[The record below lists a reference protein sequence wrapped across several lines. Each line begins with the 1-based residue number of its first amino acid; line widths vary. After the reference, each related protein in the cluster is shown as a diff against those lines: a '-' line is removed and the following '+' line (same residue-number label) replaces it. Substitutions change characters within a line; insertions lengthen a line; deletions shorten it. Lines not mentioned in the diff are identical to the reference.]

1 MKMAA
6 YVIAEIQVTDPTGY
20 EEYRGTVGASIEQY
34 GGKFLVRAGKVEV
47 LEGDWQPGRLVVIE
61 FASADRARAWWSS
74 EPYREPKAIRERTA
88 TTKLIVV
95 EGV

>member
-1 MKMAA
+1 MAA
-6 YVIAEIQVTDPTGY
+6 YVIAEIQVTDPAGY
-20 EEYRGTVGASIEQY
+20 EEYRRTVGASIEQY
-34 GGKFLVRAGKVEV
+34 GGKFLVRAGKVQV

-61 FASADRARAWWSS
+61 FESAERARAWWSS
-74 EPYREPKAIRERTA
+74 EAYREPKAIRERTA